1 MACSRDTDQPDHNN
15 FSAMSQYHGFSGA
28 CVACTEYE
36 IKKISTQKK
45 KKKKKKKRKRKRK
58 RKTKN
63 SKDLTIQAGFSTL
76 STEEMGMICCQP
88 GNIKIDQP

>member
-45 KKKKKKKRKRKRK
+45 KKKKKKKGKEKEK
-58 RKTKN
+58 EKLKIQKT
-63 SKDLTIQAGFSTL
+63 
-76 STEEMGMICCQP
+76 
-88 GNIKIDQP
+88 